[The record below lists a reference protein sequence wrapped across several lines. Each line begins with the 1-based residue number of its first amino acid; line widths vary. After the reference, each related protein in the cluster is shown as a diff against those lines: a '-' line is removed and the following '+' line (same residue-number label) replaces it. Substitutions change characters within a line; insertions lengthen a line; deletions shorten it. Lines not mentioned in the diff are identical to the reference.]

1 MCGCYY
7 SPTETKQRK
16 QLERKMKVKLNE
28 GINGSG
34 KKVWLVST
42 ERAGSKGQ
50 TIRHIETFT
59 SKSEAE
65 SWIKYAL

>member
-1 MCGCYY
+1 
-7 SPTETKQRK
+7 
-16 QLERKMKVKLNE
+16 MKVELKQGL
-28 GINGSG
+28 NGSG
-34 KKVWLVST
+34 KTVWLVQT
-42 ERAGSKGQ
+42 ERKGSKGQ

>member
-1 MCGCYY
+1 
-7 SPTETKQRK
+7 
-16 QLERKMKVKLNE
+16 MKATLNE

-42 ERAGSKGQ
+42 EREGTKGQ
-50 TIRHIETFT
+50 VIRHIETFN